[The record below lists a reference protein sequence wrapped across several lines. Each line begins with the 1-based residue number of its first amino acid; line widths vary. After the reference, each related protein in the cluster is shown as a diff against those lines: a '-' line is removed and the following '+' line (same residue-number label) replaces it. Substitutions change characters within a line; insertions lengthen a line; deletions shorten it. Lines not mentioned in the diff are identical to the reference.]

1 MDFRVG
7 DNIYFTE
14 GEYEYEAKVIRVNAE
29 YKNGEGLI
37 TVEHADEN
45 GNLHKRAFNA
55 TLNRDKLEGEK
66 HD

>member
-1 MDFRVG
+1 M
-7 DNIYFTE
+7 
-14 GEYEYEAKVIRVNAE
+14 

-55 TLNRDKLEGEK
+55 TLNINKLK
-66 HD
+66 KKLVKTK